1 MSIGFNWFKDI
12 EIKEEVIDYGLCE
25 DTTYILKYIGGGN
38 TSHSAGNIRKVQEI
52 LKQYGNIE
60 IPIIDDDN
68 VDKYT
73 VRDRLIDPKVI
84 SKACEK
90 FLNNPNE
97 KDEYDMKD
105 RIEWFKELSDE
116 GYYLSYD
123 YE

>member
-1 MSIGFNWFKDI
+1 MSRGINWFKDFKI
-12 EIKEEVIDYGLCE
+12 EEEVIDYGLGK
-25 DTTYILKYIGGGN
+25 DTTYILNYIDGGN

-73 VRDRLIDPKVI
+73 IRDRLINPKVI
-84 SKACEK
+84 SKACAK
-90 FLNNPNE
+90 FLNNQNE
-97 KDEYDMKD
+97 TDEYDMRD